1 MVGASKKVKLSSE
14 VACVV
19 NVNVIVS
26 DDVSRVVRNELFL
39 CLWGVQLCCICLGRY
54 REGEMLRELP
64 CHHHFHVSCVD
75 TWLKI
80 NANCPLCKSEIEG
93 GTAVG
98 GEI

>member
-1 MVGASKKVKLSSE
+1 MLN
-14 VACVV
+14 V
-19 NVNVIVS
+19 NVNVWGDLLRRKS
-26 DDVSRVVRNELFL
+26 NELFL
-39 CLWGVQLCCICLGRY
+39 RLWGVQLCCICLGRY

-64 CHHHFHVSCVD
+64 CQHHFHVSCVD

-93 GTAVG
+93 ATAVA